1 MSLIDRQLDKTINKV
16 EVAIDRLKYFE
27 PPDGYWLAYSGGKD
41 SCCIKRLA
49 EMAGVKF
56 EAHYSCTSVDPPD
69 LVRFIKADRTVSFD
83 IPHYTDGSPITMWNL
98 IVKNKMPP
106 TRLARFCCRD
116 LKESSGKGKVTVTG
130 VRWAESVN
138 RAKNQGLINIH
149 GNKKSDR
156 LILNLDNDVSRREVE
171 QCYRTRKTLV
181 NPIIDWLEEDVW
193 EFIKTENVPYCGLYG
208 DITKNYSCTGKKR
221 LGCIGCPMNTKS
233 KQEFVEYPQ
242 YKKLYIKA
250 FDRMVLRLVGSDW
263 KTGEEVFDWWV
274 NGGKKYIDENQ
285 ISFEDLAERQE
296 KV

>member
-16 EVAIDRLKYFE
+16 EVAIDRLKLFE

-56 EAHYSCTSVDPPD
+56 EAHYSCTSVDHPD

-98 IVKNKMPP
+98 IVKKKMPP
-106 TRLARFCCRD
+106 TRLVRYCCQE
-116 LKESSGKGKVTVTG
+116 LKESAGKGKVTVTG

-156 LILNLDNDVSRREVE
+156 LILNLDNDVSRRELE

-181 NPIIDWLEEDVW
+181 NPIVDWEEEDVW
-193 EFIKTENVPYCGLYG
+193 EFIKTENIPYCGLYG

-221 LGCIGCPMNTKS
+221 LGCIGCPVSTKS

-250 FDRMVLRLVGSDW
+250 FDRMLLQLVGADW

-274 NGGKKYIDENQ
+274 NGGNKYIDENQ
-285 ISFEDLAERQE
+285 ISFEDLA
-296 KV
+296 